1 MQIVAVV
8 GGKGSYWVQ
17 WCFQNLVKTQRG
29 FYGVHGIRD
38 NLGSDF
44 NDSRLI
50 LSAVKGDVIVVWKR
64 KRCAFSG
71 LTSSLQVSLWEEEF
85 AKPKC
90 Q

>member
-44 NDSRLI
+44 NDSRLL
-50 LSAVKGDVIVVWKR
+50 LSAVKGDVIVVWLDF
-64 KRCAFSG
+64 FSAG
-71 LTSSLQVSLWEEEF
+71 LTLGGGVCQAKVSV
-85 AKPKC
+85 KSTRD
-90 Q
+90 